1 MKYWSNVSFHFTD
14 CIHAWKWNLDSWVS
28 HSQQEQTCAA
38 AVRTPNM
45 HFIVTCEQDAS
56 LCCLVHHHG
65 NQWQEQIIF
74 AVFSPMIDTLSRQV
88 SHTQLRRQKLR
99 KICSISSTIMAVVN
113 GDPNGA
119 TSQQSR
125 TNRQTRVYR
134 NEVFWNTTPISVHS
148 YRQIQ
153 SIALTLSSRW
163 INHLLTSP
171 WLLHKR
177 VSWWFTLKDQIH
189 CMTQKFAELHL
200 NRLKRG
206 TN

>member
-1 MKYWSNVSFHFTD
+1 M
-14 CIHAWKWNLDSWVS
+14 KWNLDSWVS

-38 AVRTPNM
+38 AIRTPNM
-45 HFIVTCEQDAS
+45 HFIVTCEQDVS

-74 AVFSPMIDTLSRQV
+74 AVFSPIIHTLSCQV
-88 SHTQLRRQKLR
+88 SHTQLRRKKLR

-134 NEVFWNTTPISVHS
+134 NEEFWNTTLISVHS

-153 SIALTLSSRW
+153 SIALTFSSRW
-163 INHLLTSP
+163 TQESSKHLLTSP

-177 VSWWFTLKDQIH
+177 VSWCFTLKDQIH
-189 CMTQKFAELHL
+189 CMTQKFTELHQ
-200 NRLKRG
+200 NRLKNW